1 VVKHSTRKVTATLIR
16 NAKRLAKNLSLNL
29 PQHLLVR
36 MQVPDELLCPITLM
50 PMKDPV
56 IASDGRT
63 YERAAI
69 TEWLANHST
78 SPLTREP
85 MSVSTLKSNYA
96 VKSMLS
102 RYNSMT
108 IVPIQPPIQSQS
120 QSANTNYQSLPSA
133 PIVVVDQSQQQPTR
147 QRQAKVLQLLC
158 IGLTCV
164 ILIIIIAKLVAN
176 S

>member
-1 VVKHSTRKVTATLIR
+1 
-16 NAKRLAKNLSLNL
+16 
-29 PQHLLVR
+29 

-108 IVPIQPPIQSQS
+108 VIQPQIQL

>member
-1 VVKHSTRKVTATLIR
+1 MVKHSTRKVIATLIR
-16 NAKRLAKNLSLNL
+16 NVKRLAINLNL
-29 PQHLLVR
+29 NLQQHLLVT
-36 MQVPDELLCPITLM
+36 MQVPEELLCPITLM

-63 YERAAI
+63 YERSAI

-85 MSVSTLKSNYA
+85 MSVSTLKSNYT

-108 IVPIQPPIQSQS
+108 VIQPQIQL

-133 PIVVVDQSQQQPTR
+133 PIVVIDQSQQQQAS